1 HRPPRGPRGVHTLER
16 GGGAARVRDDRPQ
29 APRRGA
35 ALWPGRF
42 PGGGRHPA
50 AATHR
55 AGLPG
60 AGARSRGHAA
70 HVCGARLAHGGRFS
84 DAESRASGARVHP
97 EGGARDGR
105 RAPAA
110 STPRAHQGRRRPGR
124 RAGQELSRAAR
135 ALLPAGARA
144 ARRLPGR
151 DAVRR
156 SAGGRVPRAGAQE
169 LRLHPFHRG
178 SRSRGGRELLRHL
191 RRAAH
196 LRALRARRARHS
208 PHLLR
213 AHVLLP
219 ALRRHGVAQDL
230 SARRPVPCDALRYQS
245 AGAAAERYAAA
256 ARVQPAGSRPGA
268 GRRTARGG
276 GRMTDKPLSA
286 VEKVKEESR
295 GLRGD
300 LAAQLSA
307 GGDHFSDAGAQLLKF
322 HGTYQQEDRDPRRER
337 RGTDTEPA
345 HPFMVRCKI
354 PGGAL
359 TGEQYLV
366 IDELADRYGN
376 GTLRVTTRQ
385 GNQFHGVLK
394 GDLKATIRSVNDVL
408 VTTLGACGDV
418 VRNVIAC
425 PAPLAG
431 GLREEVLRLARQVSD
446 HLLPRTRAY
455 HEIWLDGEP
464 VAGGP
469 PGGEPDPIY
478 GTRYLPRKFKLAFA
492 FPHDNC
498 CDVHSNDLGF
508 LVVTHGERLAGF
520 NVLVG
525 GGMGRTHGKTD
536 TYPRLADTLGFA
548 RTGEVREVAEAV
560 VKVQRDHGNRSD
572 RRHARLKYLLD
583 REGLDWFRDQVE
595 RQLGRPLPP
604 AAPVE
609 VSDIEDHL
617 GWHEQGK

>member
-1 HRPPRGPRGVHTLER
+1 
-16 GGGAARVRDDRPQ
+16 
-29 APRRGA
+29 
-35 ALWPGRF
+35 
-42 PGGGRHPA
+42 
-50 AATHR
+50 
-55 AGLPG
+55 
-60 AGARSRGHAA
+60 
-70 HVCGARLAHGGRFS
+70 
-84 DAESRASGARVHP
+84 
-97 EGGARDGR
+97 
-105 RAPAA
+105 
-110 STPRAHQGRRRPGR
+110 
-124 RAGQELSRAAR
+124 
-135 ALLPAGARA
+135 
-144 ARRLPGR
+144 
-151 DAVRR
+151 
-156 SAGGRVPRAGAQE
+156 
-169 LRLHPFHRG
+169 
-178 SRSRGGRELLRHL
+178 
-191 RRAAH
+191 
-196 LRALRARRARHS
+196 
-208 PHLLR
+208 
-213 AHVLLP
+213 
-219 ALRRHGVAQDL
+219 
-230 SARRPVPCDALRYQS
+230 
-245 AGAAAERYAAA
+245 
-256 ARVQPAGSRPGA
+256 
-268 GRRTARGG
+268 
-276 GRMTDKPLSA
+276 MTDKPLSP
-286 VEKVKEESR
+286 VEQVKEESR

-307 GGDHFSDAGAQLLKF
+307 GGDEFSDAGAQLLKF
-322 HGTYQQEDRDPRRER
+322 HGTYQQEDRDQRRAL
-337 RGTDTEPA
+337 RGTDAEA
-345 HPFMVRCKI
+345 SHQFMVRCKI

-359 TGEQYLV
+359 SGEQYLV

-431 GLREEVLRLARQVSD
+431 GLREEVLRVARQVSD

-478 GTRYLPRKFKLAFA
+478 GTRYLPRKFKVAFG
-492 FPHDNC
+492 FPDDNC

-508 LVVTHGERLAGF
+508 LVVAQGNRLAGF

-548 RTGEVREVAEAV
+548 KTGEVREVAEAV
-560 VKVQRDHGNRSD
+560 VKVQRDHGNRDD

-583 REGLDWFRDQVE
+583 KQGLDWFREQVE
-595 RQLGRPLPP
+595 RQLGRPLAP
-604 AAPVE
+604 AAPVQ

-617 GWHEQGK
+617 GWHEQGKGRSFLGVFVENGRIRDDADRRLRSALRRVVETVGGGVRFTPQQNLLLTDIPDRQQRLVDRILADHGIAGHRALSVVRRWSMACPALPTCGLAVAEAERVLPDVIAELEAELERLGVADAALTVRMTGCPNGCARPYTADLAFVGRSLHKYGLFVGGSMLGTRLGTLYADLVPRDRLVATVRPLFERYRDERTDDERFGDFCHRVGIDALRASVPVSS